1 MNKCEQCKRQ
11 FDEQISGMDNFC
23 GARCEDEYFGRRM
36 GYTTYDIEE

>member
-1 MNKCEQCKRQ
+1 MNECEQCKRD

-23 GARCEDEYFGRRM
+23 SARCEDKYWGTPL